1 MASDATVKR
10 VIKYLQSHDVWNGAA
25 TMAKD
30 LNITRDILSQIA
42 REYDDIIEVNF
53 KMNKTKRSIYG
64 YRLKA

>member
-10 VIKYLQSHDVWNGAA
+10 VIRYLKSHDVWNGAA
-25 TMAKD
+25 TMSKD
-30 LNITRDILSQIA
+30 LNITRDILAQIA

>member
-10 VIKYLQSHDVWNGAA
+10 VIKYLKSHDVWNSAA
-25 TMAKD
+25 TMSKD
-30 LNITRDILSQIA
+30 LNITRDILAQIA